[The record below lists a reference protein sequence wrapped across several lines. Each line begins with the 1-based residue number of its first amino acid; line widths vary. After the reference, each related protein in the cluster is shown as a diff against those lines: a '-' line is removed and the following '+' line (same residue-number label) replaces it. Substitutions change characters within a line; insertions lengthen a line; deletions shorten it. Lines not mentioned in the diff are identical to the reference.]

1 MRKCLVSLVVV
12 FVSLWSVFTSATAKA
27 EWPAKVF
34 APYMYLGS
42 GDNFKLTECDDACG
56 LKHYTLAFVIAQ
68 QAQSVDENGK
78 KQARIVEDSSGH
90 KVPAWDGRTAME
102 KDLYHEQIDAIR
114 KRGGDVIVSFGGEAG
129 KELALVT
136 EDPAVLEKTYQSI
149 IDRYKFTWLDF
160 DIEGKALGDMKANE
174 RRNEVLAKLQAKNPG
189 LLISFTVP
197 VDPNGVSRETKA
209 MLTDAKA
216 KGVKV
221 HSANVMTMYFG
232 PQHVKDKKLADVC
245 IASAKKAHEDCQ
257 KIDTAIQI
265 GLCPMIGKGGD
276 KGAEIFGLDDAK
288 AVEEWAAQQPWVCSL
303 SYWAINRDSGKP
315 GKNGNG
321 NTRSGIE
328 QEPWAFAK
336 IFDQITTR

>member
-1 MRKCLVSLVVV
+1 MRKLSFSILAAI
-12 FVSLWSVFTSATAKA
+12 VSLWSIFHCTAARA

-42 GDNFKLTECDDACG
+42 GDSFKLTECDDACG
-56 LKHYTLAFVIAQ
+56 LKHYTLAFIIAKQ
-68 QAQSVDENGK
+68 EQTTGDDGK
-78 KQARIVEDSSGH
+78 KKSKVVEDADKH
-90 KVPAWDGRTAME
+90 IIAAWDGRIAMD
-102 KDLYHEQIDAIR
+102 KDLYHDQIDAIR

-129 KELALVT
+129 TELAIAET
-136 EDPAVLEKTYQSI
+136 DPEALEKLYQSI

-189 LLISFTVP
+189 LVISFTVP

-245 IASAKKAHEDCQ
+245 IASAKKRT
-257 KIDTAIQI
+257 KIARRSTRHSNRPVPDDRQRGRQGSGNLRPRRRQSRRRMGRPDNPGFAASLTGPSTATVAS
-265 GLCPMIGKGGD
+265 PAGK
-276 KGAEIFGLDDAK
+276 ATATPP
-288 AVEEWAAQQPWVCSL
+288 AAS
-303 SYWAINRDSGKP
+303 NKNP
-315 GKNGNG
+315 G
-321 NTRSGIE
+321 RLPRFLI
-328 QEPWAFAK
+328 
-336 IFDQITTR
+336 